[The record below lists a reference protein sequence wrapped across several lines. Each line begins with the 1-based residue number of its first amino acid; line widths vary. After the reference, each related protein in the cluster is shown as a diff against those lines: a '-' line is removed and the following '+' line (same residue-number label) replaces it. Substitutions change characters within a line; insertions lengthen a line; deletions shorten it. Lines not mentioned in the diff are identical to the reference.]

1 MQARRLRRQ
10 RRRRSKM
17 DAKNPVIPWSEL
29 EGQFFKV
36 DVGSTTAE
44 AITNDHNTGEPVVHY
59 TTDGDIVF
67 NGMKFCQ
74 QGGVKRFNK
83 LIVHKAIPMTPEK
96 GNFYYFHDG
105 WIKFKVDL
113 DKLDDSAVF
122 RFPSIEGYKVSQKYI
137 VAFVYDVSEPLSVAY
152 CGSINTDVEGK
163 SIAEIKR
170 LIDSSYGGAKPERIS
185 NSLVLYLFLRDIN
198 NQPLQSLLVKITRT
212 ANLYSNAKVGDI
224 KIIITKQLNQFL
236 MDNGLMLSSRKYEIR
251 RLNYDG
257 TDFVFDEYNKRN
269 LIDYCEPVEIGGSNS
284 FTHYNSYDYIQFYTY
299 KRRKLFKATFEN
311 FVLHRHEIK
320 INNKTTYHRVR
331 KNINIGIIAN
341 KTSKNFS
348 FTAYAVRFL
357 PGKSRTYSTKKEKVV
372 VWNDNGKIKIKKF

>member
-10 RRRRSKM
+10 RRRRSNMSNK
-17 DAKNPVIPWSEL
+17 PVTPWNEL
-29 EGQFFKV
+29 EGRFFKV
-36 DVGSTTAE
+36 DVGSTTAD
-44 AITNDHNTGEPVVHY
+44 AIASDRQTGEPVVHY
-59 TTDGDIVF
+59 TTDGELVF

-113 DKLDDSAVF
+113 DRLDDSAVF
-122 RFPSIEGYKVSQKYI
+122 RFPSVEGYKVDDKRI
-137 VAFVYDVSEPLSVAY
+137 VAIVYDMREPVSVAY
-152 CGSINTDVEGK
+152 CGRINTDVEGK

-185 NSLVLYLFLRDIN
+185 NSLVLYLSLRDIN
-198 NQPLQSLLVKITRT
+198 EQPLISLLVKITRT
-212 ANLYSNAKVGDI
+212 TNLYSNAQVGDI

-236 MDNGLMLSSRKYEIR
+236 MDNGLTLSSRKYEIR
-251 RLNYDG
+251 RPDYDD
-257 TDFVFDEYNKRN
+257 TDFVFSEYNKRN
-269 LIDYCEPVEIGGSNS
+269 LIDYCEPVKIGGSKS
-284 FTHYNSYDYIQFYTY
+284 FIHYDGYDYIQFYTY

-311 FVLHRHEIK
+311 SVLHRHEIK

-331 KNINIGIIAN
+331 KNINLNIIAN

-348 FTAYAVRFL
+348 FTAYAVRFR

-372 VWNDNGKIKIKKF
+372 VWNDNGEIKIKKF

>member
-1 MQARRLRRQ
+1 M
-10 RRRRSKM
+10 
-17 DAKNPVIPWSEL
+17 
-29 EGQFFKV
+29 
-36 DVGSTTAE
+36 ST
-44 AITNDHNTGEPVVHY
+44 
-59 TTDGDIVF
+59 
-67 NGMKFCQ
+67 
-74 QGGVKRFNK
+74 GGAKRFNK

-122 RFPSIEGYKVSQKYI
+122 RLPSIEGYKVDSKYI
-137 VAFVYDVSEPLSVAY
+137 VAFVYDVLEPVSVVY
-152 CGSINTDVEGK
+152 CGRINTDVEGK

-185 NSLVLYLFLRDIN
+185 NSLVLYLSLRDIN
-198 NQPLQSLLVKITRT
+198 NQLLQSLLVKITRT
-212 ANLYSNAKVGDI
+212 KNLYYNAQVGDI

-236 MDNGLMLSSRKYEIR
+236 MDNGLTLSSRKYEIR
-251 RLNYDG
+251 RPDYDYI
-257 TDFVFDEYNKRN
+257 DFAFNEYQKRN
-269 LIDYCEPVEIGGSNS
+269 LIDYCEPVRIGGSNS
-284 FTHYNSYDYIQFYTY
+284 FIYYSGYDNIQFYTY
-299 KRRKLFKATFEN
+299 KRRKLFKITFEN

-331 KNINIGIIAN
+331 KNINLNIIAN

-348 FTAYAVRFL
+348 FTAYAVRYR

-372 VWNDNGKIKIKKF
+372 VWNDNGEIKIKKF